1 MKTLKES
8 DKKFNPESESEESA
22 GRSREE
28 EEEEEEKRPCYNIL
42 P

>member
-1 MKTLKES
+1 MKALKES

-28 EEEEEEKRPCYNIL
+28 EEEKRPCYNIL

>member
-1 MKTLKES
+1 MKALKES
-8 DKKFNPESESEESA
+8 DKEFNPESESEESA

-28 EEEEEEKRPCYNIL
+28 EEEEEKRPCYNIL

>member
-1 MKTLKES
+1 MKALKES

-28 EEEEEEKRPCYNIL
+28 EEEEEKRPCYNIL